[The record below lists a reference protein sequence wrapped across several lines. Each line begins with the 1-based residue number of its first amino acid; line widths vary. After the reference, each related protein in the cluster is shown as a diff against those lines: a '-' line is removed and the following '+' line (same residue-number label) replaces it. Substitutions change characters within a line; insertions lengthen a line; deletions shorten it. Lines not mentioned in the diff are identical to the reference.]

1 MESQLVTTNS
11 YLGIIAAMSVVEML
25 LVIGA
30 CVAMFMIYRRVQRAY
45 LNVMDLVSMAEQRH
59 VVPTLSRVNAILDD
73 VKDVT
78 AIVKEETDRLDTA
91 INSTIHRVDQTA
103 TRVRSNVLKKTS
115 SLVGLVRGA
124 RVVIEAILKTR
135 AA

>member
-11 YLGIIAAMSVVEML
+11 YLGIIAAMSVIEML
-25 LVIGA
+25 LVIGV
-30 CVAMFMIYRRVQRAY
+30 CIAMFVVYMRVQRAY
-45 LNVMDLVSMAEQRH
+45 LNVLDRVSMAEQRH
-59 VVPTLSRVNAILDD
+59 VVPTLTRVNAILDD

-78 AIVKEETDRLDTA
+78 TIVKEETDRLDTA
-91 INSTIHRVDQTA
+91 INSTIDRVDQTA
-103 TRVRSNVLKKTS
+103 TRVRSNVMAKTS
-115 SLVGLVRGA
+115 SLMGLVRGA

>member
-1 MESQLVTTNS
+1 MENQLVTTNS

-30 CVAMFMIYRRVQRAY
+30 CVAMFVIYMRVQRAY
-45 LNVMDLVSMAEQRH
+45 LNMMDRVSMVEQQH

-91 INSTIHRVDQTA
+91 INSTIDRVDQTA

>member
-25 LVIGA
+25 LVIAA
-30 CVAMFMIYRRVQRAY
+30 CIAMFVIYARVQRAY
-45 LNVMDLVSMAEQRH
+45 LNVLDRVSMAEQLH
-59 VVPTLSRVNAILDD
+59 VVPTLTRVNAILDD

-91 INSTIHRVDQTA
+91 INSTIDRVDKTA
-103 TRVRSNVLKKTS
+103 TRVRSNVMTKTS
-115 SLVGLVRGA
+115 NLMGLVRGA
-124 RVVIEAILKTR
+124 RVVIAAILKTR

>member
-30 CVAMFMIYRRVQRAY
+30 CIAMFVIYMRVQRAY
-45 LNVMDLVSMAEQRH
+45 LNVMDRVSMAEQQH
-59 VVPTLSRVNAILDD
+59 VVPTLTRVNAILDD

-91 INSTIHRVDQTA
+91 INSTIDRVDQTA

>member
-1 MESQLVTTNS
+1 MESQLVTTNQF
-11 YLGIIAAMSVVEML
+11 LGIIAAMSVVEML
-25 LVIGA
+25 LVVGA
-30 CVAMFMIYRRVQRAY
+30 CIAMFVIYMRMQRAY

-91 INSTIHRVDQTA
+91 INSTIDRVDQTA
-103 TRVRSNVLKKTS
+103 TRVRSNVLAKTS
-115 SLVGLVRGA
+115 SLMGLVRGA

>member
-1 MESQLVTTNS
+1 MENQLVTTNS

-25 LVIGA
+25 LVVGA
-30 CVAMFMIYRRVQRAY
+30 CIAMFVVYMRVQRAY
-45 LNVMDLVSMAEQRH
+45 LNVLERVSMAEQRH
-59 VVPTLSRVNAILDD
+59 IVPTLTRVNAILDD

-91 INSTIHRVDQTA
+91 INSTIDRVDQTA

-115 SLVGLVRGA
+115 SLFGLVRSA

>member
-1 MESQLVTTNS
+1 
-11 YLGIIAAMSVVEML
+11 
-25 LVIGA
+25 
-30 CVAMFMIYRRVQRAY
+30 
-45 LNVMDLVSMAEQRH
+45 MDRVSMAEQQH
-59 VVPTLSRVNAILDD
+59 VVPTLTRVNAILDD

-91 INSTIHRVDQTA
+91 INSTINRVDQTA

>member
-1 MESQLVTTNS
+1 MENQLVTTNS
-11 YLGIIAAMSVVEML
+11 YLGVIAAVSVVEML
-25 LVIGA
+25 LVVGA
-30 CVAMFMIYRRVQRAY
+30 CIAMFIVYVRVQRAY
-45 LNVMDLVSMAEQRH
+45 LNVLERVSMAEQLH
-59 VVPTLSRVNAILDD
+59 VVPTLTRVNAILDD

-91 INSTIHRVDQTA
+91 INSTIDRVDQTA

-115 SLVGLVRGA
+115 RLFGLVRGA